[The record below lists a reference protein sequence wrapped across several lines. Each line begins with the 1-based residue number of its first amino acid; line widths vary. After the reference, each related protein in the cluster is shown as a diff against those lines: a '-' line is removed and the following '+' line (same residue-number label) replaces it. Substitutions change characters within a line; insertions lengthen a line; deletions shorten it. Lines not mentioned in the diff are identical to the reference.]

1 MTGPVYV
8 QQNGQAVIY
17 FHEDKWF
24 FKSEAIYILSGN
36 GDSKMWTRKTKEVYF
51 STNLNTGTSLCPPS
65 TGWASESLEI
75 SLEPVD
81 GNVPGRFTLLLRLT
95 RKN

>member
-1 MTGPVYV
+1 MSESMTGPVYV

-81 GNVPGRFTLLLRLT
+81 GNVPGKIT
-95 RKN
+95 